1 MKEKKKFLE
10 FCDKHRKGIAVI
22 IAWAIF
28 MVCMSIFGVGLK
40 HWYGH
45 QATSEGWEY
54 AHEVFFGIALV
65 IPTWF
70 ITMYTYIYFRQ
81 KFAHTKY
88 AVEVLFISLVIVA
101 GVMMLL
107 CAAGVGNDGIKGVF
121 GSIYTAIGS
130 FAFEGLT
137 DKIADTH
144 LATWFYGWAIY
155 AGLTFLGIITTKSSY
170 EVFSRIKLVLLPEEG
185 KDVYIFSALTE
196 ETLALA
202 DSIVD
207 ENCKKRQK
215 EIQSFYEYKQ
225 MFEDLRGINDEL
237 KQLNSKRK
245 RTVKDEERKIKL
257 EGNKKETE
265 ARINELKDAP
275 KKVREITKPCV
286 IVFAGPSLKPFERKD
301 ELCIQ
306 VMAKG
311 YLYWTFSKG
320 NKKSIAENLHL
331 NNKNAGD
338 YNRRFVIFAFATEND
353 VPAEEDN
360 MDIVFQD
367 VPAEEDNMDI
377 VFQDVQKRIE
387 REKEDKYN
395 NLRIEYY
402 ILTKRTINY
411 PAYDYKNRE
420 LIFEYF
426 KASNHSKKMDEKQIE
441 DFGEYITSSKNERKN
456 KKTTVNN
463 QILLLQEVESEYYD
477 RFIINVWSEA
487 CAVAKDAARDST
499 ELIQNRIASWETG
512 NNNSSEQK
520 TEDKG
525 QPEQKQKKELE
536 AFNIWCLGFGST
548 AQEVAKALYAQTSY
562 IDKEGTSPKVNI
574 WAFDKKMDEIEGLF
588 KMEHPCLIFE
598 VNDIQNNIVV
608 DAQIDAIA
616 NAKSISQDY
625 IREEMSYP
633 IFHFKKLDC
642 RSNEFLE
649 QFDTAIGKTDKENTK
664 QPDVFVIAMGDD
676 YANIRI
682 ANAIIQDTVNEANTE
697 KKQIIFVNVWDSKN
711 NDLLLTCGGKKER
724 RRITIN
730 DNLDVYIIGNN
741 EDVYTYKK
749 IVDVEEPSEYHA
761 NYKMIEKFT
770 ELIPGWTG
778 IRTSIENWCQAHNI
792 TNTQLVVDQSEAIIT
807 NCEHA
812 VHQGTGCQDITINNT
827 TIKAD
832 DCEKAIVG
840 MFKHLMAGIEHKA
853 GMEAYVATIL
863 ESTVGAL
870 LSSSNI
876 PVANIP
882 PALIASVF
890 GVCNAMGNKKNKIK
904 IYNSLDA
911 WLKES
916 NKLADIFAPVMASI
930 IANPSSTSDYH
941 RLSKIEH
948 QRWCRVHW
956 ANGWIYR
963 DINEKDELKRHH
975 KCLLPYRY
983 VGNYDYLYDTI
994 NVLLALAKK

>member
-1 MKEKKKFLE
+1 MKEKEKFLE

-170 EVFSRIKLVLLPEEG
+170 EVFSRIKLVLLPEGG
-185 KDVYIFSALTE
+185 KDVYVFSALTE

-215 EIQSFYEYKQ
+215 EIKNFYEYQQLVKTL
-225 MFEDLRGINDEL
+225 EKINDEL
-237 KQLNSKRK
+237 EKLNSKRK
-245 RTVKDEERKIKL
+245 ITDKDKRRSEL
-257 EGNKKETE
+257 ECNKKENE
-265 ARINELKDAP
+265 ARLNELKGAL
-275 KKVREITKPCV
+275 KKMQEMTKPCV
-286 IVFAGPSLKPFERKD
+286 IVFAGPSLKPFDRKD
-301 ELCIQ
+301 ELCMQ

-320 NKKSIAENLHL
+320 NKKSIAKTLHL

-360 MDIVFQD
+360 MDFVFK
-367 VPAEEDNMDI
+367 DI
-377 VFQDVQKRIE
+377 QTRIE
-387 REKEDKYN
+387 CEKSHKYDK
-395 NLRIEYY
+395 LRIEYY

-411 PAYDYKNRE
+411 PAYILKNRE
-420 LIFEYF
+420 FIFEYF
-426 KASNHSKKMDEKQIE
+426 KASDHRGSMNDQEIEGFEK
-441 DFGEYITSSKNERKN
+441 YVKSSKNERIANSNYKE
-456 KKTTVNN
+456 
-463 QILLLQEVESEYYD
+463 ILQQVESEYYE

-487 CAVAKDAARDST
+487 QTIAKDAAIKST
-499 ELIQNRIASWETG
+499 DLVVSKIGQWAKEEKQLQ
-512 NNNSSEQK
+512 
-520 TEDKG
+520 KG
-525 QPEQKQKKELE
+525 QQPSS
-536 AFNIWCLGFGST
+536 FNIWCLGFGST
-548 AQEVAKALYAQTSY
+548 AQEVAKTLYAQTSY
-562 IDKEGTSPKVNI
+562 VFDKGTSPEVHI

-588 KMEHPCLIFE
+588 KMEHPCSIVGAKGKQNSVF
-598 VNDIQNNIVV
+598 VNT
-608 DAQIDAIA
+608 QIDAIA
-616 NAKSISQDY
+616 NAKSIPQDY
-625 IREEMSYP
+625 IKEEMSYP
-633 IFHFKKLDC
+633 IFHFKKWDC
-642 RSNEFLE
+642 RSNDFLKK
-649 QFDTAIGKTDKENTK
+649 FDDAIGKTDAPDTEQPDVSVIAMGDDYADIRIANAIIQDMVNEANTA

-682 ANAIIQDTVNEANTE
+682 ANAIIQDTVNEAKTE

-711 NDLLLTCGGKKER
+711 NDLLLTCGGTKDEINKC
-724 RRITIN
+724 ITIGE
-730 DNLDVYIIGNN
+730 LKIYIIGNN
-741 EDVYTYKK
+741 EDVYSHKV
-749 IVDVEEPSEYHA
+749 VDVEGPSRYNA
-761 NYKMIEKFT
+761 NYSLMYDLIYTLPKKETDEENFVDKVVNFCKVRNASNGVQAKVR
-770 ELIPGWTG
+770 ELTARLLCGLDERI
-778 IRTSIENWCQAHNI
+778 
-792 TNTQLVVDQSEAIIT
+792 
-807 NCEHA
+807 
-812 VHQGTGCQDITINNT
+812 HQGKETTDNNADLENSVKALFSNIKKHVLGDEAKTWVEEVCQKTSFDKINP
-827 TIKAD
+827 D
-832 DCEKAIVG
+832 DALIIA
-840 MFKHLMAGIEHKA
+840 LISIAGISE
-853 GMEAYVATIL
+853 
-863 ESTVGAL
+863 
-870 LSSSNI
+870 
-876 PVANIP
+876 
-882 PALIASVF
+882 
-890 GVCNAMGNKKNKIK
+890 KIGCVP
-904 IYNSLDA
+904 SA
-911 WLKES
+911 EGLKEYNKRDIWERES
-916 NKLADIFAPVMASI
+916 NVLAELFYMVLAKISEKNENEGVKK
-930 IANPSSTSDYH
+930 YH
-941 RLSKIEH
+941 RLSKMEH

-956 ANGWIYR
+956 ANGWIYEN
-963 DINEKDELKRHH
+963 IGEKDEIKRHH
-975 KCLLPYRY
+975 KCLVPYKA
-983 VGNYDYLYDTI
+983 VNKDIYLYDTI
-994 NVLLALAKK
+994 NVLLAEAKKKP